1 MNSRAIKSLVICAI
15 GAAVIAGCASSPSS
29 PAVAFTQGNVQ
40 SGKVVAVE
48 TTAVVNQTAMD
59 SSSGSSGVAT
69 TASGGPPIVTVLF
82 NDGTQG
88 RYIIERPA
96 AAHTVGE
103 PVYVITD
110 RDRTTMMSRR

>member
-1 MNSRAIKSLVICAI
+1 MNSRAIKSLVICAV
-15 GAAVIAGCASSPSS
+15 GATVIAGCASSP
-29 PAVAFTQGNVQ
+29 PVAFTQGNVQ

-48 TTAVVNQTAMD
+48 TTAAVNQTAVG
-59 SSSGSSGVAT
+59 SSSGSSGMAT

-96 AAHTVGE
+96 AAHTAGE

-110 RDRTTMMSRR
+110 RDRITMVSRK

>member
-1 MNSRAIKSLVICAI
+1 MNSRAIKSLVICAV
-15 GAAVIAGCASSPSS
+15 GATVIAGCALSP
-29 PAVAFTQGNVQ
+29 PVAFTQGNVQ

-48 TTAVVNQTAMD
+48 TTAAVNQTAVG
-59 SSSGSSGVAT
+59 SSSGSSGMAT

-96 AAHTVGE
+96 AAHTAGE

-110 RDRTTMMSRR
+110 RDRITMVSRK

>member
-1 MNSRAIKSLVICAI
+1 MNSRAIKSLVICAV
-15 GAAVIAGCASSPSS
+15 GATVIAGCALSP
-29 PAVAFTQGNVQ
+29 PVAFTQGNVQ

-48 TTAVVNQTAMD
+48 TTAAVNQTAVG
-59 SSSGSSGVAT
+59 SSSGSSGMAT

>member
-1 MNSRAIKSLVICAI
+1 MNSRAIKSLVICAV
-15 GAAVIAGCASSPSS
+15 GATVIAGCALSP
-29 PAVAFTQGNVQ
+29 PVAFTQGNVQ

-48 TTAVVNQTAMD
+48 TTAAVNPTAVG
-59 SSSGSSGVAT
+59 SSSGSSGMAT

-96 AAHTVGE
+96 AAHTAGE

-110 RDRTTMMSRR
+110 RDRITMVSRK

>member
-1 MNSRAIKSLVICAI
+1 MNSRAIKSLVICAV
-15 GAAVIAGCASSPSS
+15 GATVIAGCASSP
-29 PAVAFTQGNVQ
+29 PVAFTQGNVQ

-48 TTAVVNQTAMD
+48 TTAAVNPTAVG
-59 SSSGSSGVAT
+59 SSSGSSGMAT

-96 AAHTVGE
+96 AAHTAGE

-110 RDRTTMMSRR
+110 RDRITMVSRK